1 MGCIAY
7 NQGKVEYVRVRDIKI
22 DNASNCRIRWVGGL
36 VGYGERP
43 LEHCSAV
50 GSEGN
55 RDGSENFTFE
65 ISISSS
71 STSASEYTGGLAG
84 RLNNNY
90 ARYCYVDRVSVRG
103 RGYTGGIAGY
113 AHQYYGTRDDEV
125 LDDSIRRNEI
135 FYYTQI
141 TNSRIT
147 GHYYTGGQFGTC
159 NYITRAISMHNTVT
173 QAESSSYGAGGVMAT
188 TGGWGLSWLY
198 VEDCDVTTAG
208 RTAGGISAYNDSYTQ
223 CVVKDS
229 RVQAQTMAGGL
240 AGVSPY
246 TTYRCQVEGCEIKAD
261 TYAGG
266 LIGYALSSGTSNY
279 YIYDCVVNGGTTV
292 TGTGAKVTGKG
303 NYTGGLAGTMT
314 GYMQTVV
321 SPQTISSAIGS
332 TVTLTYPNTVV
343 NSIIVGGTV
352 EGNAQTGGLIG
363 QFDAGDRPI
372 NPDDG
377 KPLDDIDS
385 GYIGYINNQNYSKV
399 LVAPV
404 SVTGSSSV
412 DAVYNSASTATGDG
426 AGIGYLRVYEGIDGD
441 VENEV
446 KQMTKLSAKLNASN
460 KKLTTEDQKKTYT
473 VDDSWLA
480 DEKSYR
486 GNNLATGGLY
496 LRERTDDRFFDTTNR
511 GKNAQNEITT
521 FPLLRG
527 QHNDLVLFAER
538 TANIKDTPTSSY
550 HEVTKP
556 YLFWIYGTV
565 DSVPYR
571 GGDSIRSGS
580 VVQDG
585 ILLPKAA
592 KAASG
597 ATGISLMSTDAEIAV
612 EPDTLTR
619 YASGI
624 DRLNIDIPEEI
635 CGLGLSWKI
644 ENADGDITASGDI
657 DDLKASG
664 STGGPRSLSIRY
676 DYNTYLTL
684 SLMDGEEVYETYA
697 IDPAQSRSCWC
708 ATRTIWWRPSSI

>member
-7 NQGKVEYVRVRDIKI
+7 NQGDMEYVRAKDIQI
-22 DNASNCRIRWVGGL
+22 SNDPNTRTNYVGGL

-50 GSEGN
+50 GSEGD
-55 RDGSENFTFE
+55 RGGSKDFTFK
-65 ISISSS
+65 ISINSE
-71 STSASEYTGGLAG
+71 TGRASEYTGGLAG

-90 ARYCYVDRVSVRG
+90 ARYCYVDRVSVAG
-103 RGYTGGIAGY
+103 RGYTGGLAGY
-113 AHQYYGTRDDEV
+113 AHQYYGTRDDSTV
-125 LDDSIRRNEI
+125 DDSIRRNEI
-135 FYYTQI
+135 FYYIQV
-141 TNSRIT
+141 TNSKVS
-147 GHYYTGGQFGTC
+147 GNYYTGGVFGTC
-159 NYITRAISMHNTVT
+159 SYITRAISMHNTVT

-208 RTAGGISAYNDSYTQ
+208 RAAGGISAYNDSYTQ

-404 SVTGSSSV
+404 SVTGSSSA

-446 KQMTKLSAKLNASN
+446 KQMTKLSAKLNTSN
-460 KKLTTEDQKKTYT
+460 KKLTAEDQKKTYT
-473 VDDSWLA
+473 VDDSWLV
-480 DEKSYR
+480 DEKSYK

-496 LRERTDDRFFDTTNR
+496 LRESSNNRFFDTANR
-511 GKNAQNEITT
+511 GKTEGGTITT
-521 FPLLRG
+521 FPLLHG
-527 QHNDLVLFAER
+527 QHNDMVLFADR

-550 HEVTKP
+550 REVTKP

-565 DSVPYR
+565 DSVPYG

-708 ATRTIWWRPSSI
+708 ATRTIRWRPSSI

>member
-1 MGCIAY
+1 MKAEGRNYQNFLIMNDLDFSTLPDSVKNDSDLMNLNINRMSGADYTEPPFENEQVSKDYLLFGKRPDQEEGNQEAPQGSYPAGPTITLKNLNMTGGSGASWIRALQGTLEGLRFENITWNNSGGGSYIGLIGRSTGTVNYVDFDRITIHANKASDYVGCIAY
-7 NQGKVEYVRVRDIKI
+7 NQGDMEYVRAKDIQI
-22 DNASNCRIRWVGGL
+22 SNDPNTRTNYVGGL

-50 GSEGN
+50 GSEGD
-55 RDGSENFTFE
+55 RGGSKDFTFK
-65 ISISSS
+65 ISINSE
-71 STSASEYTGGLAG
+71 TGRASEYTGGLAG

-90 ARYCYVDRVSVRG
+90 ARYCYVDCVSVAG
-103 RGYTGGIAGY
+103 RGYTGGLAGY
-113 AHQYYGTRDDEV
+113 AHQYYGTRDDSTV
-125 LDDSIRRNEI
+125 DDSIRRNEI
-135 FYYTQI
+135 FYYIQV
-141 TNSRIT
+141 TNSKVS
-147 GHYYTGGQFGTC
+147 GNYYTGGVFGTC
-159 NYITRAISMHNTVT
+159 SYITRAISMHNTVT

-208 RTAGGISAYNDSYTQ
+208 RAAGGISAYNDSYTQ

-460 KKLTTEDQKKTYT
+460 KKLTTEDQKK
-473 VDDSWLA
+473 
-480 DEKSYR
+480 
-486 GNNLATGGLY
+486 
-496 LRERTDDRFFDTTNR
+496 
-511 GKNAQNEITT
+511 
-521 FPLLRG
+521 P
-527 QHNDLVLFAER
+527 
-538 TANIKDTPTSSY
+538 
-550 HEVTKP
+550 
-556 YLFWIYGTV
+556 
-565 DSVPYR
+565 
-571 GGDSIRSGS
+571 IR
-580 VVQDG
+580 
-585 ILLPKAA
+585 
-592 KAASG
+592 
-597 ATGISLMSTDAEIAV
+597 
-612 EPDTLTR
+612 
-619 YASGI
+619 
-624 DRLNIDIPEEI
+624 
-635 CGLGLSWKI
+635 
-644 ENADGDITASGDI
+644 
-657 DDLKASG
+657 
-664 STGGPRSLSIRY
+664 
-676 DYNTYLTL
+676 
-684 SLMDGEEVYETYA
+684 
-697 IDPAQSRSCWC
+697 
-708 ATRTIWWRPSSI
+708 

>member
-1 MGCIAY
+1 M
-7 NQGKVEYVRVRDIKI
+7 
-22 DNASNCRIRWVGGL
+22 GGL

-50 GSEGN
+50 GSEGD
-55 RDGSENFTFE
+55 RGGSKDFTFK
-65 ISISSS
+65 ISINSE
-71 STSASEYTGGLAG
+71 TGRASEYTGGLAG

-90 ARYCYVDRVSVRG
+90 ARYCYVDRVSVAG
-103 RGYTGGIAGY
+103 RGYTGGLAGY
-113 AHQYYGTRDDEV
+113 AHQYYGTRDDSTV
-125 LDDSIRRNEI
+125 DDSIRRNEI
-135 FYYTQI
+135 FYYIQV
-141 TNSRIT
+141 TNSKVS
-147 GHYYTGGQFGTC
+147 GNYYTGGVFGTC
-159 NYITRAISMHNTVT
+159 SYITRAISMHNTVT

-208 RTAGGISAYNDSYTQ
+208 RAAGGISAYNDSYTQ

-480 DEKSYR
+480 DEKSYK

-496 LRERTDDRFFDTTNR
+496 LRESSNNRFFDTANR
-511 GKNAQNEITT
+511 GKTEDGTITT
-521 FPLLRG
+521 FPLLHG
-527 QHNDLVLFAER
+527 QHNDLVLFANR

-565 DSVPYR
+565 DSVPYG

>member
-1 MGCIAY
+1 
-7 NQGKVEYVRVRDIKI
+7 
-22 DNASNCRIRWVGGL
+22 
-36 VGYGERP
+36 
-43 LEHCSAV
+43 
-50 GSEGN
+50 
-55 RDGSENFTFE
+55 
-65 ISISSS
+65 
-71 STSASEYTGGLAG
+71 
-84 RLNNNY
+84 
-90 ARYCYVDRVSVRG
+90 
-103 RGYTGGIAGY
+103 
-113 AHQYYGTRDDEV
+113 
-125 LDDSIRRNEI
+125 
-135 FYYTQI
+135 
-141 TNSRIT
+141 
-147 GHYYTGGQFGTC
+147 
-159 NYITRAISMHNTVT
+159 
-173 QAESSSYGAGGVMAT
+173 
-188 TGGWGLSWLY
+188 
-198 VEDCDVTTAG
+198 
-208 RTAGGISAYNDSYTQ
+208 
-223 CVVKDS
+223 
-229 RVQAQTMAGGL
+229 MAGGL

-303 NYTGGLAGTMT
+303 NYTGGLAGTMI

-480 DEKSYR
+480 DEKSYK

-496 LRERTDDRFFDTTNR
+496 LRESSNNRFFDTANR
-511 GKNAQNEITT
+511 GKTEDGTITT

-527 QHNDLVLFAER
+527 QHNDLVLFADR

-565 DSVPYR
+565 DGVPY
-571 GGDSIRSGS
+571 GGSDSTE
-580 VVQDG
+580 
-585 ILLPKAA
+585 AA
-592 KAASG
+592 LSFR
-597 ATGISLMSTDAEIAV
+597 TVSFC
-612 EPDTLTR
+612 R
-619 YASGI
+619 RRQRQ
-624 DRLNIDIPEEI
+624 RLELQAFP
-635 CGLGLSWKI
+635 
-644 ENADGDITASGDI
+644 
-657 DDLKASG
+657 
-664 STGGPRSLSIRY
+664 
-676 DYNTYLTL
+676 
-684 SLMDGEEVYETYA
+684 
-697 IDPAQSRSCWC
+697 
-708 ATRTIWWRPSSI
+708 

>member
-1 MGCIAY
+1 M
-7 NQGKVEYVRVRDIKI
+7 
-22 DNASNCRIRWVGGL
+22 GGL

-50 GSEGN
+50 GSEGD
-55 RDGSENFTFE
+55 RGGSKDFTFK
-65 ISISSS
+65 ISINSE
-71 STSASEYTGGLAG
+71 TGRASEYTGGLAG

-90 ARYCYVDRVSVRG
+90 ARYCYVDRVSVAG
-103 RGYTGGIAGY
+103 RGYTGGLAGY
-113 AHQYYGTRDDEV
+113 AHQYYGTRDDSTV
-125 LDDSIRRNEI
+125 DDSIRRNEI
-135 FYYTQI
+135 FYYIQV
-141 TNSRIT
+141 TNSKVS
-147 GHYYTGGQFGTC
+147 GNYYTGGVFGTC
-159 NYITRAISMHNTVT
+159 SYITRAISMHNTVT

-208 RTAGGISAYNDSYTQ
+208 RAAGGISAYNDSYTQ

-404 SVTGSSSV
+404 SVTGSSSA

-446 KQMTKLSAKLNASN
+446 KQMTKLSAKLNTSN
-460 KKLTTEDQKKTYT
+460 KKLTAEDQKKTYT
-473 VDDSWLA
+473 VDDSWLV
-480 DEKSYR
+480 DEKSYK

-496 LRERTDDRFFDTTNR
+496 LRESSNNRFFDTANR
-511 GKNAQNEITT
+511 GKTEGGTITT
-521 FPLLRG
+521 FPLLHG
-527 QHNDLVLFAER
+527 QHNDMVLFADR

-550 HEVTKP
+550 REVTKP

-565 DSVPYR
+565 DSVPYG

-708 ATRTIWWRPSSI
+708 ATRTIRWRPSSI

>member
-1 MGCIAY
+1 M
-7 NQGKVEYVRVRDIKI
+7 
-22 DNASNCRIRWVGGL
+22 GGL

-50 GSEGN
+50 GSEGD
-55 RDGSENFTFE
+55 RGGSKDFTFK
-65 ISISSS
+65 ISINSE
-71 STSASEYTGGLAG
+71 TGRASEYTGGLAG

-90 ARYCYVDRVSVRG
+90 ARYCYVDRVSVAG
-103 RGYTGGIAGY
+103 RGYTGGLAGY
-113 AHQYYGTRDDEV
+113 AHQYYGTRDDSTV
-125 LDDSIRRNEI
+125 DDSIRRNEI
-135 FYYTQI
+135 FYYIQV
-141 TNSRIT
+141 TNSKVS
-147 GHYYTGGQFGTC
+147 GNYYTGGVFGTC
-159 NYITRAISMHNTVT
+159 SYITRAISMHNTVT

-208 RTAGGISAYNDSYTQ
+208 RAAGGISAYNDSYTQ

-404 SVTGSSSV
+404 SVTGSSSA

-446 KQMTKLSAKLNASN
+446 KQMTKLSAKLNTSN
-460 KKLTTEDQKKTYT
+460 KKLTAEDQKKTYT
-473 VDDSWLA
+473 VDDSWLV
-480 DEKSYR
+480 DEKSYK

-496 LRERTDDRFFDTTNR
+496 LRESSNNRFFDTANR
-511 GKNAQNEITT
+511 GKTEDGTITT
-521 FPLLRG
+521 FPLLHG
-527 QHNDLVLFAER
+527 QHNDMVLFADR

-550 HEVTKP
+550 REVTKP

-565 DSVPYR
+565 DSVPYG

-708 ATRTIWWRPSSI
+708 ATRTIRWRPSSI